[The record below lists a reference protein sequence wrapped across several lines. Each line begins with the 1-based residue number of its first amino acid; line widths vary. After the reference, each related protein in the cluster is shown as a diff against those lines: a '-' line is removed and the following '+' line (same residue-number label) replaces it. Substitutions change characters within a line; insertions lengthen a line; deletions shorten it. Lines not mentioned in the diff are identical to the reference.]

1 MRTLNA
7 TTDTDTD
14 LGPPAVWEQDTPPH
28 PRLVALPLQATH
40 TFPLRV
46 DYAALV
52 VTELERE
59 QTDVSTAGT
68 VWDSVV
74 DLVTLEEKDAGYE
87 VG

>member
-1 MRTLNA
+1 
-7 TTDTDTD
+7 
-14 LGPPAVWEQDTPPH
+14 
-28 PRLVALPLQATH
+28 
-40 TFPLRV
+40 V